1 MKSAFSALATI
12 LLALTACQEA
22 PATPARAAR
31 PVLVTEVKFAPENPA
46 RSFVATVRAR
56 VETDQGFRVAGK
68 IAARLVDVGDRV
80 RAGTPLARLDEADL
94 RLQREQTDA
103 ELRAASAALTQAK
116 AELQRIRTLRQDGWS
131 TASLL
136 EKQTAAEEEARGRV
150 ARAEKALSLA
160 DNALSYAVL
169 NADSNGVV
177 TAVHVEPGQVLAT
190 GQPAFRIAHDDNK
203 EAVVALPEAQVAAL
217 SRGVATLS
225 LWSDPGRL
233 YQTTL
238 RELSPAADP
247 VTRTYL
253 ARFSIPEAGPEVQL
267 GMTATL
273 TIESPS
279 ASNAARLPLSALYNA
294 GNGPS
299 LWTVDV
305 DGRLALRP
313 VTVRSFEADAVLVT
327 AGVRDG
333 DQVVAM
339 GVQKLDPGQRV
350 RVVNSLTF

>member
-1 MKSAFSALATI
+1 MKSVSSAFAVM

-22 PATPARAAR
+22 PATPARADR
-31 PVLVTEVKFAPENPA
+31 PVLVTEVRFAPETPA

-68 IAARLVDVGDRV
+68 VAARLVDVGDRV
-80 RAGTPLARLDEADL
+80 RAGMPLARLDEADL
-94 RLQREQTDA
+94 RLQREQADA
-103 ELRAASAALTQAK
+103 ELRAASAALTQAR
-116 AELQRIRTLRQDGWS
+116 AELRRIRTLRQDGWS

-136 EKQTAAEEEARGRV
+136 EKQTAAEEEARGRM

-169 NADSNGVV
+169 NADSDGVV

-190 GQPAFRIAHDDNK
+190 GQPAFRIARDDDK
-203 EAVVALPEAQVAAL
+203 EAVVALPEAQVVAL
-217 SRGVATLS
+217 SQGIATLS
-225 LWSDPGRL
+225 LWSDPDRS
-233 YQTTL
+233 YQATL

-273 TIESPS
+273 TIESPQS
-279 ASNAARLPLSALYNA
+279 ARVARLPLSALYNA
-294 GNGPS
+294 GHGPS
-299 LWTVDV
+299 LWAIDV
-305 DGRLALRP
+305 GGRLALRP
-313 VTVRSFEADAVLVT
+313 VTVRSYEADAVLVT
-327 AGVRDG
+327 AGVHDG
-333 DQVVAM
+333 DQVIAM
-339 GVQKLDPGQRV
+339 GVQKLDSGQRV
-350 RVVNSLTF
+350 RIVKSLTF

>member
-1 MKSAFSALATI
+1 MSDLFASNARTSPGGYDASDIEVLEGLEPVRRRPGMYIGGTDARALHHLAAEVIDNAMDEAVAGHANRIEVELGLGNRLTVTDNGRGIPVDPHPKYPGKSALEVIMSTLHSGGKFEGKAYSTSGGLHGVGVSVVNALASETLVEVARDKI
-12 LLALTACQEA
+12 LYRQSFSRGHATSTLEEVGAA
-22 PATPARAAR
+22 PNRRGTT
-31 PVLVTEVKFAPENPA
+31 V
-46 RSFVATVRAR
+46 SFV
-56 VETDQGFRVAGK
+56 
-68 IAARLVDVGDRV
+68 
-80 RAGTPLARLDEADL
+80 P
-94 RLQREQTDA
+94 DA
-103 ELRAASAALTQAK
+103 EIFGPDAA
-116 AELQRIRTLRQDGWS
+116 
-131 TASLL
+131 
-136 EKQTAAEEEARGRV
+136 
-150 ARAEKALSLA
+150 
-160 DNALSYAVL
+160 
-169 NADSNGVV
+169 
-177 TAVHVEPGQVLAT
+177 
-190 GQPAFRIAHDDNK
+190 F
-203 EAVVALPEAQVAAL
+203 
-217 SRGVATLS
+217 
-225 LWSDPGRL
+225 DPGRL

>member
-1 MKSAFSALATI
+1 MKSAFSALAII
-12 LLALTACQEA
+12 LFALTACQEA

-31 PVLVTEVKFAPENPA
+31 PVLVTEVRFAPETPT

-56 VETDQGFRVAGK
+56 IETDLGFRVAGK
-68 IAARLVDVGDRV
+68 VAERLVDVGDRI
-80 RAGTPLARLDEADL
+80 RAGTPLARLDESDL
-94 RLQREQTDA
+94 RLQREQADA
-103 ELRAASAALTQAK
+103 ELRAASAALTQAR

-136 EKQTAAEEEARGRV
+136 EKQTAAEEEARGRM

-169 NADSNGVV
+169 NSDSNGVV
-177 TAVHVEPGQVLAT
+177 TAVHVEPGQVLAS
-190 GQPAFRIAHDDNK
+190 GQPAFRIAHDEK
-203 EAVVALPEAQVAAL
+203 EAVVALPEAQVAVL
-217 SRGVATLS
+217 SQGDATLS
-225 LWSDPGRL
+225 LWSNAGRV
-233 YQTTL
+233 YRTTL

-253 ARFSIPEAGPEVQL
+253 ARFSIPDAGPEVQL

-273 TIESPS
+273 TIESPRS
-279 ASNAARLPLSALYNA
+279 SNVARLPLSSLYDA

-299 LWTVDV
+299 LWTVDL

-313 VTVRSFEADAVLVT
+313 VTVRSYEADAVLVT